1 MKKLTFIGTLVLML
15 FLAACSDNSQDPIIE
30 TPLATYLENNPSL
43 EFDVYAGDGST
54 FSLGYEFKASKN
66 GKVTELGALSLND
79 GTFTVQIYLVDSV
92 NNTGTLKGETT
103 VTIAQADVDNVKFVF
118 SKLEEAVSI
127 QKGQYYRVAFSEPD
141 NAASFYRIEPQASH
155 DLPLQVTGS
164 KVKISKGVYGKVN
177 SFPDDY
183 WDTMYTADVKIVF

>member
-1 MKKLTFIGTLVLML
+1 MKKFSSIGTLVLMVL
-15 FLAACSDNSQDPIIE
+15 LAGCGDDSQDPIIE
-30 TPLATYLENNPSL
+30 TPLATYLENNPSIEL
-43 EFDVYAGDGST
+43 DVYTGDGSAY
-54 FSLGYEFKASKN
+54 SLGYEFKASKN

-79 GTFTVQIYLVDSV
+79 GTFTVQLYLVDSV

-103 VTIAQADVDNVKFVF
+103 VTIVEADVANVKFVF
-118 SKLEEAVSI
+118 NKLEEAVSI

-141 NAASFYRIEPQASH
+141 NTASFYRIEPQGSH

-164 KVKISKGVYGKVN
+164 KVKFSKGVYGNVN

-183 WDTMYTADVKIVF
+183 WNTMYTADVKIVF